1 MFPTGIARWAIGV
14 AAVAFFA
21 GCGGSDPEATAG
33 TGTTPSTDAT
43 TDASTETTDVTGA
56 AQPVDLADWQQIE
69 LTDADGGTFTF
80 ADLVGRPV
88 FVETFATWCGNCRR
102 QLGDTNLAAEQAGDD
117 AVFVALSVETD
128 LDTGDMADY
137 ADQQGFD
144 HIRFA
149 VMSPEMLAAVNDAF
163 GNTALN
169 PPSTPHVAVAADG
182 TVGEMVTGYD
192 SPETILS
199 SLGLE

>member
-1 MFPTGIARWAIGV
+1 MVGTGLARRSA
-14 AAVAFFA
+14 AAVAALALLA
-21 GCGGSDPEATAG
+21 GCGSDGSDASGERERTPTTEAAPGAG
-33 TGTTPSTDAT
+33 PAPTDAV
-43 TDASTETTDVTGA
+43 E
-56 AQPVDLADWQQIE
+56 PVGLAEWQQIE
-69 LTDADGGTFTF
+69 LADAEGETFTL

-88 FVETFATWCGNCRR
+88 LVETFATWCGNCRR
-102 QLGDTNLAAEQAGDD
+102 QLGDTNRAAQQAGDD

-128 LDTGDMADY
+128 LDAGDMADY
-137 ADQQGFD
+137 AAEQGFD

-182 TVGEMVTGYD
+182 TVGELVTGVE
-192 SPETILS
+192 SPDAILS
-199 SLGLE
+199 SLGLG